1 MVGGDWND
9 DLNNDKGKIQTL
21 MENMGMRE
29 VIITRYGKG
38 PNTHQRGKDTIDGI
52 FGTSGIKIL
61 RGGYTNFDCSPSDHR
76 WLWMDIAESNIV
88 GVKRDDRPPPIERR
102 TTSKIP
108 SVKEAFSDLLEQQVL
123 QHKLQEKMEHI
134 FNEAEQNKHLNR
146 EQQQEYEQIDK
157 RIRRAVK
164 YADTRCRKIRRG
176 KIPFSPMVTKIIGA
190 IRVLKAILIRHVTK
204 GQPNRLHMRTI
215 KRTAAKYKYK
225 GPLQFDTKA
234 EILVHLTSAKVAYRN
249 FVPKALEARF
259 RHLEDIASEYAERD
273 NKGAAWHFQRLL
285 HQAKSKE
292 HFRHLRRVKGKGFRR
307 GVDRVDIQGKEGIE
321 TLLDRDEIN
330 NAIRNANVAK
340 RLQSKH
346 TPLREEPLRTIIG
359 EKMNFEKWEALLKK
373 EILLPNQDLEEGT
386 RLWFEYIQRYEDR
399 PMEIKWTTEEYCAS
413 WAKMTEDKSCLPG
426 IHTAHIKCLDPESKA
441 AEVMS
446 RLALIPLMTGYAP
459 QYWRQGIDSMI
470 PKKVTGELRPEKL
483 RLILLMDSRFNHN
496 NKLIGKKIMEYGEKH
511 ALLAQEQFGSR
522 KAKSAIEHAVNK
534 RLTLDISRQT
544 KTKCIYI
551 ANDAKS
557 CYDRILMMVTYITIR
572 NFGIPKAAAWSSIA
586 TLATMTMR
594 IKTVYGISEL
604 EYGGEAWEDFPHGI
618 GQGNGYGPAIWAAI
632 SSPLLKIMKEKGY
645 GTHIKSPITKE
656 QLHMAAFSF
665 VDDTDQ
671 IEINNTVNHPWNRL
685 VNRTQSSLSLWE
697 SLLRTT
703 GGAIEPSKSD
713 WTRLDYT
720 WKQGKAKLKNTV
732 SLDTLQMRD
741 TDGNIQD
748 LKQQTPQTSRET
760 L

>member
-1 MVGGDWND
+1 
-9 DLNNDKGKIQTL
+9 
-21 MENMGMRE
+21 
-29 VIITRYGKG
+29 
-38 PNTHQRGKDTIDGI
+38 
-52 FGTSGIKIL
+52 
-61 RGGYTNFDCSPSDHR
+61 
-76 WLWMDIAESNIV
+76 
-88 GVKRDDRPPPIERR
+88 
-102 TTSKIP
+102 
-108 SVKEAFSDLLEQQVL
+108 
-123 QHKLQEKMEHI
+123 
-134 FNEAEQNKHLNR
+134 
-146 EQQQEYEQIDK
+146 
-157 RIRRAVK
+157 
-164 YADTRCRKIRRG
+164 
-176 KIPFSPMVTKIIGA
+176 
-190 IRVLKAILIRHVTK
+190 
-204 GQPNRLHMRTI
+204 
-215 KRTAAKYKYK
+215 
-225 GPLQFDTKA
+225 
-234 EILVHLTSAKVAYRN
+234 
-249 FVPKALEARF
+249 
-259 RHLEDIASEYAERD
+259 
-273 NKGAAWHFQRLL
+273 
-285 HQAKSKE
+285 
-292 HFRHLRRVKGKGFRR
+292 
-307 GVDRVDIQGKEGIE
+307 
-321 TLLDRDEIN
+321 
-330 NAIRNANVAK
+330 
-340 RLQSKH
+340 
-346 TPLREEPLRTIIG
+346 
-359 EKMNFEKWEALLKK
+359 MNFEKWEALLEK

-386 RLWFEYIQRYEDR
+386 RLWFEYIQRYKDR

-557 CYDRILMMVTYITIR
+557 CYDRILMMVTYITMR

-645 GTHIKSPITKE
+645 GTHIKSPIKK
-656 QLHMAAFSF
+656 
-665 VDDTDQ
+665 
-671 IEINNTVNHPWNRL
+671 NNSIWQHSPSW
-685 VNRTQSSLSLWE
+685 
-697 SLLRTT
+697 TT
-703 GGAIEPSKSD
+703 RIRSK
-713 WTRLDYT
+713 
-720 WKQGKAKLKNTV
+720 
-732 SLDTLQMRD
+732 
-741 TDGNIQD
+741 
-748 LKQQTPQTSRET
+748 
-760 L
+760 